1 MTMAEAAAIE
11 TGAPKDETRRGLTSV
26 VGGGQA
32 MRYELSPDLVTLCET
47 RPAEAEAVR
56 TIRTHIIARHLKGG
70 RRGLAVCAP
79 SEGVGCTFTAINLAI
94 SLAQVGVAT
103 LFVEGNLRN
112 PHLEHFIRPETPPIG
127 LKQACENHDRNL
139 GDYIHPEVLPNLSLL
154 YAGGMSDHAQEILA
168 SEDFKWT
175 MDRCLR
181 DFEFTVI
188 DTPPADLCADARRIG
203 TIIGYSLIVC
213 RSHVTLISQVAQL
226 AAELR
231 EDGARVVGTVLNEV

>member
-1 MTMAEAAAIE
+1 MAETIALD
-11 TGAPKDETRRGLTSV
+11 TGVEAQRGPVTSI
-26 VGGGQA
+26 GGGSQA
-32 MRYELSPDLVTLCET
+32 LRYELSPDLVTLGDT
-47 RPAEAEAVR
+47 RPAEAEAIR

-70 RRGLAVCAP
+70 RRGLAVCGP
-79 SEGVGCTFTAINLAI
+79 NEGVGCTFTAVNLAI

-103 LFVEGNLRN
+103 LLVEGNLRN
-112 PHLEHFIRPETPPIG
+112 PHLEHFIKPETTPIG
-127 LKQACENHDRNL
+127 LKQCCESEDRNL
-139 GDYIHPEVLPNLSLL
+139 GDYIHPEVLPNLSVL

-168 SEDFKWT
+168 GEAFKWT

-181 DFEFTVI
+181 DFEFTII

-213 RSHVTLISQVAQL
+213 RSHVTLVSQVAQL
-226 AAELR
+226 AAQLQ